1 MERKKRVY
9 NFVFNS
15 AITSS
20 YTGNRWEAVYRVD
33 FKTIIPPESMKSSFL
48 MTFRFKSLTSTVA
61 TYDPLSKLL
70 LLQANFGTMMRNS
83 LNLAQSNIL
92 GALTHSADNYPTTTT
107 TTFSFDT
114 APQQNPPVYI
124 DTIQDVT
131 TIQLS
136 ILNGNSATPS
146 LFTGLGGYVCILS
159 FEEL

>member
-9 NFVFNS
+9 NFLFNS

-20 YTGNRWEAVYRVD
+20 FTGNRWDAAYKVD
-33 FKTIIPPESMKSSFL
+33 FKTVIPPESMNSSFL
-48 MTFRFKSLTSTVA
+48 LTFRLKSLTTTVA
-61 TYDPLSKLL
+61 NYDPLNRFT

-92 GALTHSADNYPTTTT
+92 GVLTHSADNYPSPTT

-114 APQQNPPVYI
+114 TPQHNPPVYI
-124 DTIQDVT
+124 DTIQNVT
-131 TIQLS
+131 TIQLIFS
-136 ILNGNSATPS
+136 NGNVATPS
-146 LFTGLGGYVCILS
+146 LFTGLTNYLCILS